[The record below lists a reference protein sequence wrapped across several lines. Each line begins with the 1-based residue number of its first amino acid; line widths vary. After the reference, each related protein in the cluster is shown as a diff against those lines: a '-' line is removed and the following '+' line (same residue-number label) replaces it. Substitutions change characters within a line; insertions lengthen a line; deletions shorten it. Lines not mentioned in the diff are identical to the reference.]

1 MRTLAV
7 SFRHFHVPLVKL
19 KTFDGSRIQFELTA
33 SSMRDLLLDIL
44 ADSASTEAVSWLR
57 ETLSDQ
63 EREFKKRPY
72 YYRFSGVS
80 RHFDKQA
87 RITVTKS
94 QLASL
99 EARVP
104 GFTVEGW
111 DQFRLARVILLL
123 LLGEQTKEN
132 FLETIHSVLN
142 TADLRE
148 QSAIFSAYPLLP
160 HPEDLVE
167 SAVDGLRSNIVDV
180 FDSIALNNPF
190 PKVNFTEAAWNQM
203 VLKALFIGRPLH
215 RIEGLDHRKN
225 AILAAAVSYLA
236 HERWAAG
243 RRIPAEAWRN
253 CVGFVSEEISNDLH
267 HLLETGEP
275 TDREAAAL
283 VLAADGDPRLADL
296 RGRLEGEIDAIGSG
310 TLTWDR
316 LGEKLECPV
325 TLNGSPAKP

>member
-1 MRTLAV
+1 M
-7 SFRHFHVPLVKL
+7 PLLKL
-19 KTFDGSRIQFELTA
+19 KAFDGTWIRFELTL
-33 SSMRDLLLDIL
+33 SLMRKLLIAIL
-44 ADSASTEAVSWLR
+44 TESATPEAVSWLCG
-57 ETLSDQ
+57 TLAEQD
-63 EREFKKRPY
+63 REFSKRPFY
-72 YYRFSGVS
+72 YGFSGVS
-80 RHFDKQA
+80 RHFDRRA
-87 RITVTKS
+87 LITVKEN
-94 QLASL
+94 QLAEL
-99 EARVP
+99 EARAP
-104 GFTVEGW
+104 GFTIRGW

-123 LLGEQTKEN
+123 LLGEQKKET
-132 FLETIHSVLN
+132 FLEMIHSLLN

-160 HPEDLVE
+160 HSSDLVE

-190 PKVNFTEAAWNQM
+190 PAANFTDAAWNQM
-203 VLKALFIGRPLH
+203 VLKALFIGRPLY
-215 RIEGLDHRKN
+215 RIEGLDRRKN
-225 AILAAAVSYLA
+225 AELAAAISYLA

-283 VLAADGDPRLADL
+283 VLASDGDPRLADI

-310 TLTWDR
+310 TLSWDR
-316 LGEKLECPV
+316 LGEKLEFPV
-325 TLNGSPAKP
+325 TLNGSPA